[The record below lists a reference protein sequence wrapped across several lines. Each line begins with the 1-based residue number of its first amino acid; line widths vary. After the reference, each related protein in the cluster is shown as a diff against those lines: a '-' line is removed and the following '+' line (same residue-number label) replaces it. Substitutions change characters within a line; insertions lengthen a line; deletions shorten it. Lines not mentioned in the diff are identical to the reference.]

1 MNNTKIFAISIIMA
15 MWFLAS
21 CGQNYE
27 NITNNQTTQTQ
38 ENLTISDKNITLNNE
53 SITITE
59 AWEYTIS
66 GKIENWQIIVDV
78 GEKNNVKIIL
88 DNVNVN
94 NNSGSAL
101 YIKSGKATIELAWN
115 SENILSDWENYSENS
130 EDSPNATIYAV
141 EDLIITGSGKLTV
154 NWNYNDGINTKDDL
168 TIENWEIVINSKDD
182 GIRGKDSVTIN
193 NWNITIT
200 SGWDAI
206 KSDHET
212 KWNIIINN
220 GNINIDAGSDGMEA
234 YIMMTINDGNINI
247 SNSKEWLE
255 SQVITINGGK
265 IDIVSTDDGI
275 NASDSSATTENIP
288 WQWNDN
294 LKIIIN
300 GGITT
305 IDAEGD
311 GIDSNGNIE
320 MNGGQVIVY
329 GATKDAN
336 AAIDYDGKF
345 TINGWEIIAFGLSA
359 MAQNASD
366 TSTQNSVLLNLS
378 SNQSVGSNFSIKDS
392 SGNIVYEA
400 ISKKSFNSVIL
411 SNSKLKNWD
420 YTYEINGSKIGDFTI
435 SSIITGSWFG
445 GFGWGFPGG
454 WFGSGNSQNRPT
466 PPEGFNFPEW
476 FNPQERPTPPEWF
489 NPRENSQTTK

>member
-141 EDLIITGSGKLTV
+141 EDLIIMGSGKLTI

-182 GIRGKDSVTIN
+182 GIRGKDSVTVNNGKINITAGGDWIKSTHENKWQITIN
-193 NWNITIT
+193 NWEITINA
-200 SGWDAI
+200 G
-206 KSDHET
+206 SDGMQAYIMMTINNGNINIINSEEWLESE
-212 KWNIIINN
+212 KIIINN
-220 GNINIDAGSDGMEA
+220 GNINI
-234 YIMMTINDGNINI
+234 
-247 SNSKEWLE
+247 K
-255 SQVITINGGK
+255 
-265 IDIVSTDDGI
+265 STDDGI
-275 NASDSSATTENIP
+275 NVSSSSTNSSENPQTMNLGNTTVNEDIK
-288 WQWNDN
+288 
-294 LKIIIN
+294 LTIN
-300 GGITT
+300 GGNI
-305 IDAEGD
+305 IVDADGD
-311 GIDSNGNIE
+311 WL
-320 MNGGQVIVY
+320 
-329 GATKDAN
+329 DAN
-336 AAIDYDGKF
+336 GSIE
-345 TINGWEIIAFGLSA
+345 INGWKTIIYGPTNNGNASLDYDATMIVNGGEVIAFGTSG
-359 MAQNASD
+359 MAQNITS
-366 TSTQNSVLLNLS
+366 TSTQNAILINLTNNHNSNDKIIISDSEGNIIFEWNSKKNFNSILFSSSDLLKNQNYNYSIGSENGNFTINSVAS
-378 SNQSVGSNFSIKDS
+378 SVGQ
-392 SGNIVYEA
+392 SG
-400 ISKKSFNSVIL
+400 
-411 SNSKLKNWD
+411 
-420 YTYEINGSKIGDFTI
+420 INN
-435 SSIITGSWFG
+435 
-445 GFGWGFPGG
+445 FGWR
-454 WFGSGNSQNRPT
+454 WRIM
-466 PPEGFNFPEW
+466 PPPNM
-476 FNPQERPTPPEWF
+476 Q
-489 NPRENSQTTK
+489 K